1 MAVIKAIALVI
12 GFLIVGM
19 TIGVGSYIKGVYGCG
34 IASSMSVQSAT
45 GTGIIT
51 VSTAQGQITSLT
63 ASQVPSGNP
72 PPNQGNNAVNLP
84 HGLIDFTVSNVPPNQ
99 MITIT
104 IQFPSIPQ
112 GALYYYKLNP
122 NNNQWIVVN
131 LNDVANPNGYF
142 TVNGSTVTLFIRD
155 NGTFDFDAQAGVIRD
170 PGGIAIAGSGGGQQN
185 PDFSFTLSPTSGSTT
200 PGGSVNT
207 TATIN
212 AINGFTGTVNV
223 SLINAPTGVS
233 VSPTSINV
241 NTSTVTQQLTIS
253 TSSSTP
259 TGTYTMTVR
268 MASGSLIKDQQFT
281 LTVNQNTGTATA
293 TYSWSVDSVT
303 STSNT
308 TLSSNTARNP
318 SATITAE
325 GISNVIGYQTMSDAR
340 VSKTKIPATYKIFF
354 VGDINNDIN
363 NLTPLKNAIQA
374 ENPDLIIL
382 LGDYIYGFTST
393 SAVDTWYNNLI
404 PTGFTG
410 KVIAV
415 PGNHDVFA
423 TVEGGT
429 GSPGSVNRSSTGTQ
443 PSSNASLETYLFKKL
458 GMTPNGTIVFKDANV
473 AVLGVAGATRGPASG
488 APDTTDTTYDA
499 TTMSPLNKASLQYI
513 FAKYWSNIIKNDA
526 SAEWKIFSSHY
537 QVLGWNTSSAGRDRN
552 DLRFYYLPLIYHDP
566 NNPNDE
572 SFDLIL
578 SGHIHGW
585 GRSKA
590 IVPTTTAPHFAD
602 VDTVVTG
609 SYSNNG
615 TLDFTNK
622 EHGIIQ
628 IIDGRGQPGG
638 TPNFNYSSY
647 PLTAFQGKDFS
658 TVAGASSH
666 VGYSTITINNTDTS
680 TQAVIKSYAYNS
692 STATFNLIDTITL
705 QKNRR
710 YAGDMHVTQV
720 VADDA
725 ATTFPGNHT
734 NFFDPMRRN
743 GVSLYTPDA
752 SNANVNAISS
762 QNITIS
768 AWVYWKG
775 TTKDPNGWNLDR
787 TAVSFQETLGE
798 RTGTTDLNLH
808 AIVWTGDPRNEET
821 WLNTANALMIRE
833 STGGVG
839 KLFWLSEDRQ
849 GNNWTANDAN
859 SSTANIPTNQ
869 WVHVAVTVA
878 DGGASANDTVKYY
891 INGTLNSTKTVS
903 ISGITAFRD
912 QAGTSDPLLSPFMTT
927 IGHDNIGARW
937 FNGYIAN
944 TVVFNRTL
952 SDAEISTLY
961 NNPNTLGS
969 LGNDTA
975 IIYKAYFPSGNV
987 FQTNDLNTNTLK
999 DKNTTNGAFAT
1010 VPRWFNV
1017 VSGNINTAIS
1027 LNVNTLWLYGDS
1039 ETFPLFIGGILIIS
1053 TIFNDITR
1061 LFRKIIPEVKE
1072 AYAQVSNQA
1081 VCSLIDVVPIIAVV
1095 MVVIAGVFLLV
1106 PRGGSG
1112 GGGRGL

>member
-1 MAVIKAIALVI
+1 MAVAKAIALVI

-19 TIGVGSYIKGVYGCG
+19 TIGLGSYIKSVYGCG
-34 IASSMSVQSAT
+34 IASFMQVQSAT

-51 VSTAQGQITSLT
+51 VSTTQGQITSLT
-63 ASQVPSGNP
+63 ALQVPSGNP

-84 HGLIDFTVSNVPPNQ
+84 HGLIDFTISNVLPNQ

-104 IQFPSIPQ
+104 IQFPYIPQ

-131 LNDVANPNGYF
+131 INDVANPNGYF
-142 TVNGSTVTLFIRD
+142 TVNGNTVTLFIKD
-155 NGTFDFDAQAGVIRD
+155 NGAYDFDATAGVIRD
-170 PGGIAIAGSGGGQQN
+170 PGGIAVVGGGGGGQQQQQN
-185 PDFSFTLSPTSGSTT
+185 PDFSFTLNPTSGSTA

-223 SLINAPTGVS
+223 SLVNAPAGVS
-233 VSPTSINV
+233 VSPTTINV
-241 NTSTVTQQLTIS
+241 NASTVNQQLTIL

-259 TGTYTMTVR
+259 TGTYTITVR
-268 MASGSLIKDQQFT
+268 MTSGSLIKDQQFT
-281 LTVNQNTGTATA
+281 LTINQNTGTATA
-293 TYSWSVDSVT
+293 SYTWYVDSIT

-308 TLSSNTARNP
+308 TLSSNITRNP
-318 SATITAE
+318 SATVTAE

-354 VGDINNDIN
+354 VGDINNASS
-363 NLTPLKNAIQA
+363 NLTPLKNAIQN

-382 LGDYIYGFTST
+382 LGDFIYGFTST
-393 SAVDTWYNNLI
+393 STVDTWYNNLI
-404 PTGFTG
+404 PSGFSG

-415 PGNHDVFA
+415 PGNHDIFA
-423 TVEGGT
+423 TVEGET
-429 GSPGSVNRSSTGTQ
+429 GNPGSVNRSSTGTQ
-443 PSSNASLETYLFKKL
+443 PASNASLETYLFKKL

-473 AVLGVAGATRGPASG
+473 AILGIAGAARGPGSSSAD
-488 APDTTDTTYDA
+488 ATDTPYLA
-499 TTMSPLNKASLQYI
+499 TIMSPLNKASLQYA
-513 FAKYWSNIIKNDA
+513 FAKYWSKIIKEDA
-526 SAEWKIFSSHY
+526 SAEWKIFLSHY
-537 QVLGWNTSSAGRDRN
+537 QVLGWNTGSSGRDRN

-566 NNPNDE
+566 SNPNDE

-609 SYSNNG
+609 SYANNG

-647 PLTAFQGKDFS
+647 TLTAFQGKDFS
-658 TVAGASSH
+658 TVASNGSNL
-666 VGYSTITINNTDTS
+666 GYSTITINNTDTS
-680 TQAVIKSYAYNS
+680 TTAVIRSYTYNN

-725 ATTFPGNHT
+725 ATTFPGGHT

-752 SNANVNAISS
+752 SNPNVNAISS
-762 QNITIS
+762 QDITIS
-768 AWVYWKG
+768 AWIYWKG
-775 TTKDPNGWNLDR
+775 PTTDANGWNINR
-787 TAVSFQETLGE
+787 TSVSFQETLGE

-808 AIVWTGDPRNEET
+808 AIVWTGDPRGEET
-821 WLNTANALMIRE
+821 WHNTVNALMIRE
-833 STGGVG
+833 STGGAG
-839 KLFWLSEDRQ
+839 KLFWMSEDKQ
-849 GNNWTANDAN
+849 GRNWTVNDAN
-859 SSTANIPTNQ
+859 SSTANIHTNQ

-878 DGGASANDTVKYY
+878 DGGS
-891 INGTLNSTKTVS
+891 
-903 ISGITAFRD
+903 
-912 QAGTSDPLLSPFMTT
+912 
-927 IGHDNIGARW
+927 
-937 FNGYIAN
+937 
-944 TVVFNRTL
+944 
-952 SDAEISTLY
+952 
-961 NNPNTLGS
+961 
-969 LGNDTA
+969 
-975 IIYKAYFPSGNV
+975 
-987 FQTNDLNTNTLK
+987 
-999 DKNTTNGAFAT
+999 
-1010 VPRWFNV
+1010 
-1017 VSGNINTAIS
+1017 
-1027 LNVNTLWLYGDS
+1027 
-1039 ETFPLFIGGILIIS
+1039 
-1053 TIFNDITR
+1053 
-1061 LFRKIIPEVKE
+1061 
-1072 AYAQVSNQA
+1072 
-1081 VCSLIDVVPIIAVV
+1081 
-1095 MVVIAGVFLLV
+1095 
-1106 PRGGSG
+1106 
-1112 GGGRGL
+1112 